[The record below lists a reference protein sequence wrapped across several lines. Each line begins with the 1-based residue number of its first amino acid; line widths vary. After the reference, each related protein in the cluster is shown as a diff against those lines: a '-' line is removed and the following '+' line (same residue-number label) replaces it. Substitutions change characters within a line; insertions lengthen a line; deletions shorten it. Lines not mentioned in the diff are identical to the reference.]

1 MQSVVDSYFSTSHQ
15 AESFGGVVVTNHL
28 LRQYLEERKKLRAL
42 KDNRDRLLEQKV
54 KFKTYFFF
62 CVCITLSFSD

>member
-1 MQSVVDSYFSTSHQ
+1 MQSEVESYFSTYRQ
-15 AESFGGVVVTNHL
+15 AEGFGGVVVTNHL

-54 KFKTYFFF
+54 KFETCIFFF
-62 CVCITLSFSD
+62 FYYLQL